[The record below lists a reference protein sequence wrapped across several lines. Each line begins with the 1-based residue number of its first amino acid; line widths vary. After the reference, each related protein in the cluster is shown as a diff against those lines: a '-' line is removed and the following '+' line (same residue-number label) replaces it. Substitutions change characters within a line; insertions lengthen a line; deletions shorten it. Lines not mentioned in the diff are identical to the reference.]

1 MSFSRLSIIDKT
13 NRANQPYTDPKKRYF
28 LLFNGEIYN
37 YQKLKIE
44 LQTSGIK
51 FNTTSDTEVLFKLLL
66 NFGIDTIKNRGM
78 FSFILYDKK
87 KESIIGARDHFG
99 QKPFYY
105 CKYKK
110 SILVSTNISCIK
122 LFLKE
127 NLIDN
132 DSIKTYI
139 HKGCLQSPKYIF
151 KLIKKLRA
159 GYKFKL
165 ENNRIKI
172 SRYFNPVDLFSKKLS
187 DKYKRISPSERENIK

>member
-1 MSFSRLSIIDKT
+1 M
-13 NRANQPYTDPKKRYF
+13 
-28 LLFNGEIYN
+28 
-37 YQKLKIE
+37 KIE

-66 NFGIDTIKNRGM
+66 NFGIDTTLKKIEGM

-139 HKGCLQSPKYIF
+139 STRGVY
-151 KLIKKLRA
+151 
-159 GYKFKL
+159 
-165 ENNRIKI
+165 
-172 SRYFNPVDLFSKKLS
+172 NPQNTFL
-187 DKYKRISPSERENIK
+187 N